1 VTDPTLL
8 ARLEN
13 YYDTVPRAT
22 ADGEVVG
29 PFTLFVAREGWPYYA
44 RPTLGSDAEFT
55 VVDVREVLARQQQLG
70 VPQHLEWVDEITPTL
85 LPATEAAGIPVAKCA
100 LMVLS
105 GEPVQPRLDGVS
117 LRLMRPDD
125 DAFGSA
131 RAAVDAGF
139 GERDTLTSEPVV
151 EAIAAQ
157 VQLGRMRVAGAFDP
171 GGRAI
176 GGGSHAPRG
185 DVTEVTGIGVIPAW
199 RRRGIGAALAGL
211 LARDAR
217 ELGVAT
223 VFLSV
228 ASESVARVYER
239 VGFVRVGTACIAEY
253 GK

>member
-1 VTDPTLL
+1 MTEPTLL
-8 ARLEN
+8 GRLER

-22 ADGEVVG
+22 ADGEAVG
-29 PFTLFVAREGWPYYA
+29 PFTLFVARQGWPYYA
-44 RPTLGSDAEFT
+44 RPTLGLDAEFT
-55 VVDVREVLARQQQLG
+55 ADDVRAVLHRQHRLG
-70 VPQHLEWVDEITPTL
+70 VPRHLEWVDEITPTL
-85 LPATEAAGIPVAKCA
+85 LPATESVGVPVARCA
-100 LMVLS
+100 LMVLG
-105 GEPVQPRLDGVS
+105 GEPVEPHLDGVS
-117 LRLMRPDD
+117 LRLLRLDD
-125 DAFGSA
+125 DGFAPA

-139 GERDTLTSEPVV
+139 GERDTLTSEPVL

-171 GGRAI
+171 DDRAI

-185 DVTEVTGIGVIPAW
+185 DVTELTGIAVIPAW

-217 ELGVAT
+217 EFGVAT
-223 VFLSV
+223 VFLSA

-253 GK
+253 DE

>member
-22 ADGEVVG
+22 ADGEAVG

-55 VVDVREVLARQQQLG
+55 VDDVREVLDRQQQLG

-85 LPATEAAGIPVAKCA
+85 LPATQEAGVPVAKCA

-105 GEPVQPRLDGVS
+105 GEPVEPRLDGVS
-117 LRLMRPDD
+117 LRLLRPDD

-139 GERDTLTSEPVV
+139 GERDTLTAEPVV

-171 GGRAI
+171 EGRAI

-223 VFLSV
+223 VFLSA

-253 GK
+253 DK

>member
-1 VTDPTLL
+1 MTDPSLL
-8 ARLEN
+8 GRLER

-22 ADGEVVG
+22 ADGEPVG

-55 VVDVREVLARQQQLG
+55 ADDVRTVLDRQHRLG
-70 VPQHLEWVDEITPTL
+70 VPRHLEWVDEITPTL
-85 LPATEAAGIPVAKCA
+85 LPATESVGVPVARCA
-100 LMVLS
+100 LMVLA
-105 GEPVQPRLDGVS
+105 GEPVEPPLDGVS
-117 LRLMRPDD
+117 LRLLRPDD
-125 DAFGSA
+125 DRFASA

-139 GERDTLTSEPVV
+139 VERDTLTSEPVL
-151 EAIAAQ
+151 EAVAAQ

-171 GGRAI
+171 DGRAI

-185 DVTEVTGIGVIPAW
+185 DVTELTGIAVIPAW

-217 ELGVAT
+217 DVGVAT
-223 VFLSV
+223 VFLSA
-228 ASESVARVYER
+228 ASEPVARVYER

-253 GK
+253 DE